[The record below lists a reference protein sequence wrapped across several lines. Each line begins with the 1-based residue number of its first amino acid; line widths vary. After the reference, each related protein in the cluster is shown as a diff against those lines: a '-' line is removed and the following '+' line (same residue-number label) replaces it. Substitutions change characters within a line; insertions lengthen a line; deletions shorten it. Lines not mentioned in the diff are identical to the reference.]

1 MAMTMPLD
9 LAAQKYLCKVE
20 SAVPP
25 PRLQAGRPPG
35 KPARRE
41 AAAAAPRPGS
51 RWCLLPDAAARLHVP
66 PARGAGRRWPPGWP
80 FRCWEAAG
88 QGFPHGLP
96 GPREAG
102 VCSSGSEPSPGGAVA
117 ALEPEPGGRR
127 EMGRGEGGSSSPPGS
142 PPAAAVR
149 SEPLAWPPVS
159 AQAASLL
166 EEAADLLVL
175 HRDFA
180 AAVERCEAG
189 CDSLGSGPGPG
200 PESSSEVK
208 CSLCVVGIQALA
220 EMNRWREVLSWVLQ
234 YYHVPEHLP
243 PKVLELCI
251 LLYSKVREPQV
262 MLEVGSSWLRD
273 QTNKSLPEY
282 GSLLELYLLHVLLPL
297 GRFEEA
303 EELVHSCDV
312 LDSEQQLAFLG
323 TICESRC
330 QWTQREEMHSAAEEQ
345 QDAATETVL
354 GALSQKLLNMLT
366 LLRRALRSMSSHFY
380 LLPYKKMLLA
390 TFLLYLVVVRLD
402 PASPTSLPFIYKLVQ
417 LFRQAWTAV
426 FSPIHR
432 PPIQD

>member
-1 MAMTMPLD
+1 MSAG
-9 LAAQKYLCKVE
+9 AAL
-20 SAVPP
+20 PP
-25 PRLQAGRPPG
+25 PEMAGR
-35 KPARRE
+35 
-41 AAAAAPRPGS
+41 GS
-51 RWCLLPDAAARLHVP
+51 
-66 PARGAGRRWPPGWP
+66 
-80 FRCWEAAG
+80 
-88 QGFPHGLP
+88 PHGLSGAGGGCAA
-96 GPREAG
+96 GPSG
-102 VCSSGSEPSPGGAVA
+102 TGLSSGALEAEPSGEGG
-117 ALEPEPGGRR
+117 G
-127 EMGRGEGGSSSPPGS
+127 GGSSSRCPPGS
-142 PPAAAVR
+142 PPAAAMK
-149 SEPLAWPPVS
+149 SEPLAWSPVS

-180 AAVERCEAG
+180 AAVE
-189 CDSLGSGPGPG
+189 
-200 PESSSEVK
+200 SSAEVK

-282 GSLLELYLLHVLLPL
+282 GSLLELYLSHVLLPL
-297 GRFEEA
+297 GRFEGA
-303 EELVHSCDV
+303 EELVRGCDV
-312 LDSEQQLAFLG
+312 FDSEQQLAFLG

-330 QWTQREEMHSAAEEQ
+330 QWSQREEMHSAAEEQ
-345 QDAATETVL
+345 QDGATETVL
-354 GALSQKLLNMLT
+354 GALSQKLLTMLT
-366 LLRRALRSMSSHFY
+366 LLRRALRSMSSHFC

-417 LFRQAWTAV
+417 LFRQAWAAV